1 MTDYPIDQVVINGRR
16 MVEVTD
22 QTKIPYLD
30 EWEFILDPNI
40 DLEKDKDLEKSLTY
54 WYENNGEQYV
64 ETSIPV
70 SINGIYDILD
80 STELGVTEEDINN
93 YPGQEIKDIQN
104 PIHNMVYKIRDSES
118 IFNSKYMIYYI
129 DEKWYPVVFDSKD
142 NSIIY
147 AQVPVNGMINYRGD
161 LIRRSYSSEE

>member
-1 MTDYPIDQVVINGRR
+1 
-16 MVEVTD
+16 
-22 QTKIPYLD
+22 
-30 EWEFILDPNI
+30 
-40 DLEKDKDLEKSLTY
+40 
-54 WYENNGEQYV
+54 
-64 ETSIPV
+64 
-70 SINGIYDILD
+70 
-80 STELGVTEEDINN
+80 
-93 YPGQEIKDIQN
+93 
-104 PIHNMVYKIRDSES
+104 MVYKIRDSKS